1 MTRKEAISKLRQD
14 DASSE
19 EMQIAIRSLEAWNTV
34 IEDIEARVKFARE
47 VHAND
52 YAIGMDA
59 ALFLIRK
66 HLNESDIIE

>member
-1 MTRKEAISKLRQD
+1 MTRIEAINKLRQD
-14 DASSE
+14 NADSE
-19 EMQIAIRSLEAWNTV
+19 EVQIAIKSLEAWDTV
-34 IEDIEARVKFARE
+34 IEDIDHRVKFARE

-66 HLNESDIIE
+66 HLNESNIVE

>member
-1 MTRKEAISKLRQD
+1 MTRYDALHKLKQTNPI
-14 DASSE
+14 SE
-19 EMQIAIRSLEAWNTV
+19 EIQIAIKSLEAWTTV
-34 IEDIEARVKFARE
+34 IEDIEHRVKFARE

-66 HLNESDIIE
+66 HLNESNIVE